1 MVVVDFGLLSRLGFD
16 LMIGFIKTIYTKLL
30 YHQIDW

>member
-1 MVVVDFGLLSRLGFD
+1 MLVVDFGLLSRLGLD
-16 LMIGFIKTIYTKLL
+16 LIGFIKNIYIKLL